1 MRAKYKICIGH
12 YSVENDISGVTTWL
26 RNFILD
32 MSAIDSIDL
41 HVLLI
46 DYSPQHQT
54 EIKRLLDEN
63 NIAYSTIESAEY
75 TVDMVKG
82 ILKYFQNNHF
92 NLFIPHC
99 IEAMYYAAISMEH
112 QGLPFVFT
120 MHSDDP
126 VYWANAQ
133 ILNNYSNPITVSVS
147 KYIACSYYQKFNS
160 DSYIIPYSFKLNNVN
175 NKNYLPNRFNNILYI
190 GRVVEEQK
198 RISLVFHT
206 MEELCRV
213 NKNVCC
219 TIVGAGPD
227 EEWLLKKLINSEYN
241 NRIKYLGRVRPD
253 CIGEVIK
260 EFGIQLLMSD
270 YEGLPVSML
279 ECMSV
284 GIIPATRNI
293 KSGIN
298 ELIEDGINGIVL
310 PDNPVNAA
318 EKLNLLIQD
327 DNFLNSASNK
337 CIDISKEFS
346 QEKNIEKWLEVIAQ
360 HSAEKPVE
368 INLPKRLIMPKFDK
382 RLQGRYKQKPN
393 LFQILSNKLFKQ
405 RL

>member
-1 MRAKYKICIGH
+1 
-12 YSVENDISGVTTWL
+12 
-26 RNFILD
+26 
-32 MSAIDSIDL
+32 
-41 HVLLI
+41 
-46 DYSPQHQT
+46 
-54 EIKRLLDEN
+54 
-63 NIAYSTIESAEY
+63 
-75 TVDMVKG
+75 
-82 ILKYFQNNHF
+82 
-92 NLFIPHC
+92 
-99 IEAMYYAAISMEH
+99 
-112 QGLPFVFT
+112 
-120 MHSDDP
+120 
-126 VYWANAQ
+126 
-133 ILNNYSNPITVSVS
+133 
-147 KYIACSYYQKFNS
+147 
-160 DSYIIPYSFKLNNVN
+160 
-175 NKNYLPNRFNNILYI
+175 
-190 GRVVEEQK
+190 
-198 RISLVFHT
+198 
-206 MEELCRV
+206 V